1 MGETWVWR
9 LLVRKCV
16 HRTPRGAESPPVLA
30 FVGRI
35 PSLAPL
41 PPSPLFQ
48 SHARG
53 LCDQMLFSSFPRGI
67 TAAAAYLLIS
77 GGSFHTP
84 DHALLL

>member
-1 MGETWVWR
+1 MEAVSQEVCPQDTQGCRE
-9 LLVRKCV
+9 
-16 HRTPRGAESPPVLA
+16 
-30 FVGRI
+30 
-35 PSLAPL
+35 
-41 PPSPLFQ
+41 PPSPGIRGQDPFACPSPSFP